1 MNQLNWKEFSLQNKA
16 TLGTS
21 QLATRLANMAYL
33 LEKIAQIEQK
43 YFSASILAEQVR
55 ALVLSAGNKIL
66 DYISVKAVN
75 VDINAPVFH
84 LLYDLDP

>member
-33 LEKIAQIEQK
+33 LEKIAQIEHK

-55 ALVLSAGNKIL
+55 RLFSQLATRS
-66 DYISVKAVN
+66 STTSQSR
-75 VDINAPVFH
+75 P
-84 LLYDLDP
+84 